1 LREPSWHGSGYGHVC
16 GDLAKGD
23 LAKYRIQRRVEM
35 RLVPKKGRLLTPI
48 VGLLGMA
55 VGWIPDWVWAGGE
68 KATNLVVVADTRR
81 VSGIMKYF
89 ANLYNTNTLLFA
101 VWAVVLTVLFGALLG
116 LLMDWLMSRTGIDL
130 KTRKIIEH

>member
-1 LREPSWHGSGYGHVC
+1 
-16 GDLAKGD
+16 
-23 LAKYRIQRRVEM
+23 M
-35 RLVPKKGRLLTPI
+35 RLVPKRGRLLTPI